1 MKESEKSTANRPSL
15 QPIGQVVQLGSKV
28 YDALMNGIF
37 TGHMEFGAPLRLNE
51 IARML
56 AVSTTPVREALG
68 RLESSGVVVKVPN
81 CGWFV
86 RRFSEHE
93 IRDMHE
99 VRSSIESLSVRLAAQ
114 RITAEELDWLDR
126 HQIEGESALRN
137 SDVHAYMVYNR
148 EFHKAILRSAR
159 NSCLTSIVGQLEPQS
174 QMLTARSIRIPGR
187 MQAAFSEHVG
197 ILECISNRDA
207 DGAEKMMKV
216 HILSAL
222 VEFLRL
228 PETSSVSGR
237 AATEIEEFLLGKKAT
252 ISASESPKYENTSGS
267 GAMPS

>member
-1 MKESEKSTANRPSL
+1 
-15 QPIGQVVQLGSKV
+15 
-28 YDALMNGIF
+28 MNGIF

-99 VRSSIESLSVRLAAQ
+99 VRGSIESLSVRLASQ
-114 RITAEELDWLDR
+114 RITEEELEWLDQ
-126 HQIEGESALRN
+126 HQIEGERALRAA
-137 SDVHAYMVYNR
+137 DADAYLVYNR
-148 EFHKAILRSAR
+148 DFHGAILRAAR
-159 NSCLTSIVGQLEPQS
+159 NSCLTTMVGQLEPQS

-187 MQAAFSEHVG
+187 MQEAFDEHSR
-197 ILECISNRDA
+197 ILECISARDA

-252 ISASESPKYENTSGS
+252 ISGSETPAYEPSSTSE
-267 GAMPS
+267 AAPS